1 MGTVIFSTAKSAPI
15 EDDNCMKIVMNI
27 KNSPSYDFDDNV
39 QIKTNGKIIEYVIPL
54 VKKPPILNTLSL
66 DSQYEFE
73 LSFIETGLY
82 RLDKIMNILE
92 DEEEIVEPDV
102 RDTIDIATDLHLNI
116 QRSLDEMKDKT
127 DKLSKLREKVS
138 SCKNDLKIINEVY
151 EELNEYI

>member
-1 MGTVIFSTAKSAPI
+1 
-15 EDDNCMKIVMNI
+15 MNI

-39 QIKTNGKIIEYVIPL
+39 LIQTNGKIIEYLIPL
-54 VKKPPILNTLSL
+54 VKKPSILNTLSL

-73 LSFIETGLY
+73 LSCTETGLY

-102 RDTIDIATDLHLNI
+102 HDTIDIATDLHLNI
-116 QRSLDEMKDKT
+116 QRSLDEMKEKT
-127 DKLSKLREKVS
+127 TKLSKLKEKVS
-138 SCKNDLKIINEVY
+138 LCKNDLKIINEVY